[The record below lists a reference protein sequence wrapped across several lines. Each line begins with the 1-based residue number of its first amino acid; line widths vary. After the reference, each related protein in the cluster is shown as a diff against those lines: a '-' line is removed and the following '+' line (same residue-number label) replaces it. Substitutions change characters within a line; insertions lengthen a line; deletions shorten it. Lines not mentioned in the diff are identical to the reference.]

1 MRLTKLLVT
10 TALVTTAALLL
21 TNSITTL
28 ADEPTHTPAT
38 SHAAQNAALISKVD
52 HALHD
57 YLLASSRHDAQAIAN
72 SVTGDAVFEYALE
85 EPGSYLTVD
94 ATSLRAHWS
103 NDTNTQHSSTNVSNL
118 WIFPT
123 GDPNAVFVRYT
134 TSTAAES
141 GTDAARSEHLALV
154 EMRGDRIAKLRDF
167 TSSANV
173 ILTAASR

>member
-1 MRLTKLLVT
+1 MRLTKI
-10 TALVTTAALLL
+10 LVTTAALLL

-38 SHAAQNAALISKVD
+38 SHAAQNAAVISKVD
-52 HALHD
+52 HALRD
-57 YLLASSRHDAQAIAN
+57 YLLASSRHDAQAIGN
-72 SVTGDAVFEYALE
+72 SVTSDAVFEYALA

-94 ATSLRAHWS
+94 ATSLRAHWA
-103 NDTNTQHSSTNVSNL
+103 NDTNTQRPSTNVSNL

-123 GDPNAVFVRYT
+123 GDPNVVFVRYT
-134 TSTAAES
+134 TSTAAEP
-141 GTDAARSEHLALV
+141 GADADAERSEHLALV

-173 ILTAASR
+173 ILAAASF